1 MASSVLFWDRIAKR
15 YSKSPVSNKQ
25 AYERKLEITKS
36 YFTPESEILEFACGT
51 GSTAITHA
59 PFVKH
64 IKAIDISKNMLD
76 IARQKANDAHIDNI
90 TFEQMT
96 IDEFSEREESYDMV
110 MAHSILHLLPN
121 KAHAIKK
128 AYNLLKPD
136 GVFVSSTLCGR
147 GKMKLLRP
155 ILALG
160 AMVGLLPKV
169 SFFSPESLQMSVK
182 DAGFRLDHVWQPENS
197 DSMFIVARKPAGQ
210 QIN

>member
-1 MASSVLFWDRIAKR
+1 MAASSLFWDRMAKR
-15 YSKSPVSNKQ
+15 YSKSPISNQQ

-59 PFVKH
+59 PFVKQ
-64 IKAIDISKNMLD
+64 ITAIDISKNMLD
-76 IARQKANDAHIDNI
+76 IAKQKATDANIDNV
-90 TFEQMT
+90 TFEQAT
-96 IDEFSEREESYDMV
+96 VDEFSQADESYDMV

-128 AYNLLKPD
+128 AYKLLKPG
-136 GVFVSSTLCGR
+136 GVFVTSTFCGR
-147 GKMKLLRP
+147 GKIKLLRP

-160 AMVGLLPKV
+160 AMVGLMPKV
-169 SFFSPESLQMSVK
+169 SFFSPESLQMSIK

-197 DSMFIVARKPAGQ
+197 DAIFIVALKSDR
-210 QIN
+210 

>member
-1 MASSVLFWDRIAKR
+1 MATSSLFWDRMAKR
-15 YSKSPVSNKQ
+15 YSKSPISNQQ

-59 PFVKH
+59 PFVKQ
-64 IKAIDISKNMLD
+64 ITAIDISKNMLD
-76 IARQKANDAHIDNI
+76 IAKQKATDANIDNI
-90 TFEQMT
+90 IFEQAT
-96 IDEFSEREESYDMV
+96 IEEFSQADESYDMV

-128 AYNLLKPD
+128 AYKLLKP
-136 GVFVSSTLCGR
+136 GGIFVTSTFCGR
-147 GKMKLLRP
+147 GKIKLLRP
-155 ILALG
+155 FLALG

-169 SFFSPESLQMSVK
+169 SFFSPESLQMSIK

-197 DSMFIVARKPAGQ
+197 DAIFIVALKPSR
-210 QIN
+210 